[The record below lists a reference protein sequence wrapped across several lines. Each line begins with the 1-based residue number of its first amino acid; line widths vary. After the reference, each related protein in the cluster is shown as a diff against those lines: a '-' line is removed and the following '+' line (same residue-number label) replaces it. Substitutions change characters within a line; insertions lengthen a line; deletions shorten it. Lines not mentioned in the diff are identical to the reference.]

1 MQEISLPRAPCRQR
15 PCSSIQHEVHMHRS
29 ARKLD
34 STLLIFAQNTGLQQ
48 RVHIRMHS
56 PHVAA
61 NTLRRLEQGDGPG
74 AGQRLHERHAVGREH
89 LSKQVERLERGTFL
103 LPLARKGFPQP
114 LPEGFGRINALI

>member
-1 MQEISLPRAPCRQR
+1 MQQS
-15 PCSSIQHEVHMHRS
+15 
-29 ARKLD
+29 
-34 STLLIFAQNTGLQQ
+34 
-48 RVHIRMHS
+48 VHIRMHS

-61 NTLRRLEQGDGPG
+61 NTLRRLEQGDWPG

-114 LPEGFGRINALI
+114 LPEGFGRINSLIWNSLPGTRYSHSIVAGGLLLTS